1 MFARLLPIMIGH
13 RVPHGEPH
21 WVHFLQLLDIM
32 EIVFAPVLEE
42 NVPATLLV
50 SIESNLRTFV
60 TLYPT
65 SNVIPKMHYLLH
77 LPRFIEK

>member
-1 MFARLLPIMIGH
+1 MFARLLSMIIGH
-13 RVPHGEPH
+13 RVSHEEPH
-21 WVHFLQLLDIM
+21 WVHFLQLLDVM

-65 SNVIPKMHYLLH
+65 LNVIPICFTSLNSL
-77 LPRFIEK
+77 RSA

>member
-1 MFARLLPIMIGH
+1 MFARLLPIMIGNH
-13 RVPHGEPH
+13 GHHVPHEEPH

-50 SIESNLRTFV
+50 SIESNL
-60 TLYPT
+60 
-65 SNVIPKMHYLLH
+65 
-77 LPRFIEK
+77 